1 MKQTHPIH
9 FFGPNSDVLIRLAQ
23 FRYCAENHAGVA
35 FNAPIRAGNETMH
48 RFIQKRNER
57 AKSTLMDPIV
67 LFWFVWVS
75 FVTVPKTMPV
85 LHLMHRSGPKR
96 NDAPIRPARNERDQ
110 STFLDP
116 IVMFW
121 FVWVSFV
128 TVPKTMPVLHLM
140 HRSGPEMKRC
150 TDSSRN
156 ETNVPNPHL
165 WTQ

>member
-9 FFGPNSDVLIRLAQ
+9 FFGPNSDVLIRLGQ

-85 LHLMHRSGPKR
+85 LHLMHRSGP
-96 NDAPIRPARNERDQ
+96 E
-110 STFLDP
+110 T
-116 IVMFW
+116 
-121 FVWVSFV
+121 
-128 TVPKTMPVLHLM
+128 
-140 HRSGPEMKRC
+140 KRC
-150 TDSSRN
+150 TDSSSTKR
-156 ETNVPNPHL
+156 TCPIDIFGPNSDVLVRLGQLRYCAENHAVVAFNAPIRAGDERMHRFV
-165 WTQ
+165 QK

>member
-1 MKQTHPIH
+1 MHRSVPETKRTHLIH
-9 FFGPNSDVLIRLAQ
+9 FFGPNSDVLVRLGQ
-23 FRYCAENHAGVA
+23 FRCCAENHAGVA

-75 FVTVPKTMPV
+75 FVTVPK
-85 LHLMHRSGPKR
+85 
-96 NDAPIRPARNERDQ
+96 I
-110 STFLDP
+110 
-116 IVMFW
+116 
-121 FVWVSFV
+121 
-128 TVPKTMPVLHLM
+128 MPVLHLM

-156 ETNVPNPHL
+156 KTNAPNPVF
-165 WTQ
+165 WTQY